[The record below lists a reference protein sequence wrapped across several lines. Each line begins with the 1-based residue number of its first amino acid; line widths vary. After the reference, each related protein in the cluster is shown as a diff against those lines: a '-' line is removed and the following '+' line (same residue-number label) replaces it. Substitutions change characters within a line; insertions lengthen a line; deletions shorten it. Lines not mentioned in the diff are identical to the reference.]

1 MKDLNF
7 RKGDAKTEAF
17 GSDRMLQPSPVEK
30 IPDGPTTPEVA
41 YQMVKDETFAQ
52 TQPRL
57 NLATFVT
64 TYMDEYA
71 TKLMNEAININYID
85 ETEYPRIA
93 VMNGKCIN
101 IVANLWNSPEKDTWK
116 TGALAI
122 GSSEACMLGGVAAWL
137 RWRKKRQAQGKPF
150 DKPNFVISTGFQVV
164 WEKFAQLWQIEM
176 REVPLT
182 LDKTTLDP
190 EEALKMCDEN
200 TICIVPIQGVT
211 WTGLND
217 DVEALDKALDAYNA
231 KTGYDI
237 PIHVDA
243 ASGGF
248 ILPFLYPETKWDFRL
263 KWVLS
268 ISVSGHKFGLVYPG
282 LGWVVW
288 KGKEYLPEEMSFS
301 VNYLGANIT
310 QVGLNFSRP
319 AAQILGQYYQFIRL
333 GFQGYKEVQYNS
345 LQIAKYIHDEIAKM
359 APFVNYSNEVVN
371 PLFIWYLKP
380 EYAIDE
386 TEYPRIAV
394 MNGKCINIVA
404 NLWNSP
410 EKDTWKTGAL
420 AIGSS
425 EACMLGGVAA
435 WLRWRKK
442 RQAQGKPFDKPNFV
456 ISTGF
461 QVVWEKFAQLWQ
473 IEMREVPLTLDKT
486 TLDPEEA
493 LKMCDENTICIVP
506 IQGVTWTGLN
516 DDVEALDKALDA
528 YNAKTGYDIPI
539 HVDAASGGFILP
551 FLYPETKWDFRLKW
565 VLSISVSGHKFGL
578 VYPGLGWVVWKGKE
592 YLPEEMSF
600 SVNYLGANITQVGL
614 NFSRPAA
621 QILGQYYQFI
631 RLGFQGY
638 KEVQYN
644 SLQIAKY
651 IHDEIAKMAPFVNY
665 SNEVVNPLF
674 IWYLKPEYAKNAKWT
689 LYDLQ
694 DKLSQHGWMVPAYTL
709 PSKLEDYVVMRVVVR
724 QGFSRDMADM
734 LLGDIKNAITE
745 LEKLDYPTPTRIA
758 QGICKER

>member
-1 MKDLNF
+1 MEDLNF
-7 RKGDAKTEAF
+7 RKGDAKTDVF

-200 TICIVPIQGVT
+200 TICVVPIQGVT

-248 ILPFLYPETKWDFRL
+248 ILPFLYPEKKWDFRL

-268 ISVSGHKFGLVYPG
+268 IMIVSGVTPFWHFTLIALLIGVTVLVSR
-282 LGWVVW
+282 
-288 KGKEYLPEEMSFS
+288 KYLQEDVAVESPEEEKEAEKKEAPALLSFIRKPEMLLIQ
-301 VNYLGANIT
+301 LGI
-310 QVGLNFSRP
+310 VGLFALVVESAMFDWSGLYFESVLQVP
-319 AAQILGQYYQFIRL
+319 
-333 GFQGYKEVQYNS
+333 KS
-345 LQIAKYIHDEIAKM
+345 LQIGFLVFMVMMTVGRFLTNSA
-359 APFVNYSNEVVN
+359 YSVLGKQKV
-371 PLFIWYLKP
+371 LQLAGFFIF
-380 EYAIDE
+380 AGFFIS
-386 TEYPRIAV
+386 A
-394 MNGKCINIVA
+394 
-404 NLWNSP
+404 
-410 EKDTWKTGAL
+410 
-420 AIGSS
+420 
-425 EACMLGGVAA
+425 MLGGMFESMTV
-435 WLRWRKK
+435 K
-442 RQAQGKPFDKPNFV
+442 V
-456 ISTGF
+456 IVNSLGF
-461 QVVWEKFAQLWQ
+461 MLVGLG
-473 IEMREVPLTLDKT
+473 ISCMVPTIYSLVGAKSKTPVGIALT
-486 TLDPEEA
+486 
-493 LKMCDENTICIVP
+493 
-506 IQGVTWTGLN
+506 
-516 DDVEALDKALDA
+516 
-528 YNAKTGYDIPI
+528 
-539 HVDAASGGFILP
+539 ILS
-551 FLYPETKWDFRLKW
+551 
-565 VLSISVSGHKFGL
+565 SISFIGSL
-578 VYPGLGWVVWKGKE
+578 IAPL
-592 YLPEEMSF
+592 LI
-600 SVNYLGANITQVGL
+600 GAISQAFNMKYAYIVVGL
-614 NFSRPAA
+614 LGLC
-621 QILGQYYQFI
+621 ILLMTTFCKA
-631 RLGFQGY
+631 F
-638 KEVQYN
+638 
-644 SLQIAKY
+644 
-651 IHDEIAKMAPFVNY
+651 
-665 SNEVVNPLF
+665 
-674 IWYLKPEYAKNAKWT
+674 KN
-689 LYDLQ
+689 
-694 DKLSQHGWMVPAYTL
+694 
-709 PSKLEDYVVMRVVVR
+709 
-724 QGFSRDMADM
+724 
-734 LLGDIKNAITE
+734 N
-745 LEKLDYPTPTRIA
+745 
-758 QGICKER
+758 